1 MGTLLNLFEKM
12 LDDGKNIER
21 LKKVV
26 ESLKGNKEYSDD
38 TEKWLN
44 KLEKEKYTKL
54 INWRNYVKFVS
65 LIVHID

>member
-1 MGTLLNLFEKM
+1 M

-26 ESLKGNKEYSDD
+26 ESFKGNKEYSDD

-54 INWRNYVKFVS
+54 IN
-65 LIVHID
+65 